1 VDDYQA
7 RRGGT
12 DLCFPKTLSKIEE
25 RELCSHL
32 ALLSHEAAQQV
43 LDELAGRMNTTV
55 VRNPIRYCLS
65 LIDRLERGLF
75 TSELGL
81 QVAQRR
87 EADRRHEAMLR
98 VPPAISINAGQ
109 AVNSLPDVMRATLER
124 MRPMSAGA
132 REIPAQNGDG
142 SSDLSGHKKQQN
154 ESVMDVNFLGR
165 DPHGACRRNT
175 VKP

>member
-1 VDDYQA
+1 
-7 RRGGT
+7 
-12 DLCFPKTLSKIEE
+12 
-25 RELCSHL
+25 
-32 ALLSHEAAQQV
+32 
-43 LDELAGRMNTTV
+43 MNTTV